1 MRQPP
6 NGGGP
11 PPVPPKEAPITSIQA
26 AEPPPTVRPARSVLV
41 VDDHAVFGEALALA
55 LAAYADF
62 GEIRT
67 ARGIADALAT
77 LDEGY
82 RPDLAIVDLRLGDGD
97 GIDLATGLRLRTP
110 ETRVVLL
117 TAHPS
122 PAVTAR
128 AADTGV
134 QVVLPKGL
142 GLKPLVAHLLDTLG
156 APTPPPPAGLPVPA
170 LTLRETEILHLL
182 ADGHDVRGVARELSI
197 SPHTVRDHVKSA
209 REKLGVHSQLEAV
222 VAAFRR
228 GLIELRG

>member
-1 MRQPP
+1 ME
-6 NGGGP
+6 GV
-11 PPVPPKEAPITSIQA
+11 PPVPSMPIQEPPITSIQA
-26 AEPPPTVRPARSVLV
+26 AEPAPTVRSDPSVLV

-55 LAAYADF
+55 LAAHAGF
-62 GEIRT
+62 GQIRT
-67 ARGIADALAT
+67 ARGVADALST

-82 RPDLAIVDLRLGDGD
+82 RPDLAIVDLRLADGD
-97 GIDLATGLRLRTP
+97 GIDLATGLRARAP
-110 ETRVVLL
+110 ETRIVLL

-128 AADTGV
+128 ALDTGV
-134 QVVLPKGL
+134 QGVLPKGV
-142 GLKPLVAHLLDTLG
+142 GLEPLVAHLLDTLT
-156 APTPPPPAGLPVPA
+156 APTLPPPAGRPVPA
-170 LTLRETEILHLL
+170 LTLRETEILRLL
-182 ADGHDVRGVARELSI
+182 ADGQDVRGVARELAI